1 MICLKIQLEITLK
14 NAKRPLCWMCVAQ
27 RLLFLSYYQKAHLN
41 LQMFGTNSL
50 SLLALIE
57 KRHLNKCP
65 KREYLIPE
73 RLQRTDVEI
82 SLKSFLICTWPR
94 GGRGYSTNIW
104 VDVSLR
110 GYETLTLFRTRQNP

>member
-1 MICLKIQLEITLK
+1 
-14 NAKRPLCWMCVAQ
+14 MCVAQ

-65 KREYLIPE
+65 KREYQIPG

-82 SLKSFLICTWPR
+82 SLKSFLICTWPL

-104 VDVSLR
+104 VEVSLR
-110 GYETLTLFRTRQNP
+110 GFETLTLFRTRQNP

>member
-14 NAKRPLCWMCVAQ
+14 NAKRPLGWMCVAQ

-94 GGRGYSTNIW
+94 GGEGLLDQYLGRCEPPR
-104 VDVSLR
+104 V
-110 GYETLTLFRTRQNP
+110 